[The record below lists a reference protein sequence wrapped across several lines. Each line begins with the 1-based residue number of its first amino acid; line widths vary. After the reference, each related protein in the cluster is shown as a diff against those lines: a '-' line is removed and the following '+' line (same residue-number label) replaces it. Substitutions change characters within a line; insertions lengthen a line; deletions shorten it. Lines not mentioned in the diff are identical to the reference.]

1 MDKFGEKDKALSFD
15 AFEEI
20 YKTGTTSIVCPRCG
34 AKPEFKMSITPLTK
48 RLERVLGGCKCGYLC
63 LYAIS

>member
-34 AKPEFKMSITPLTK
+34 AKPEFKCPS
-48 RLERVLGGCKCGYLC
+48 RQ
-63 LYAIS
+63 